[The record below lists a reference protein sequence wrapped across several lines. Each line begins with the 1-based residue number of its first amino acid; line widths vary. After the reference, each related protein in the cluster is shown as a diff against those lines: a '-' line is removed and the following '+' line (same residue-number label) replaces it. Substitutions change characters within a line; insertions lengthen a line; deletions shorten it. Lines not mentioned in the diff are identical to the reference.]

1 MPPPPVLAAR
11 DLVKTYGGVLAL
23 DGAGIALA
31 AGEVHALAGEN
42 GAGKSTLVKLLLGIE
57 RPDMG
62 VVELEGVPLPF
73 AGARKASAAGIAVV
87 AQELSL
93 FPDLSVLENLF
104 PYGSPRRAGLTSP
117 ARARE
122 KATAVLAELGLSGI
136 PWHAPLGRLD
146 LADQQL
152 VEISRAL
159 LEHPRVLILD
169 EPTSALP
176 VDAVERLFTVIR
188 RLVGQGLAVLYIS
201 HFLEEVRRLADRI
214 SVLRDGR
221 NVMDGT
227 PVARVSLDALVEA
240 MLGDAPR
247 DVRAP
252 TAAAAANTPAPARP
266 RQLRPTK
273 LGFTKVSVGRRLRE
287 VSFEAP
293 AGQITGFAGLQGA
306 GHLAALEVV
315 CGRAR
320 PSSGMVTLPGGEPPP
335 RDVRRAVRAG
345 VAFVPSD
352 RKRYGLMLDRAVWEN
367 TSAVSWLARAEGS
380 PWLNRS
386 RQIARASAHAQ
397 RLRLQGNAHSPVS
410 SLSGGNQQKVV
421 FAKWLDIEPQVVVL
435 DDPTRGVDIGARAEM
450 HGIVRELRAAG
461 KVVLVASTDL
471 AELVELCDRVL
482 VFQRG
487 RIVGELAG
495 PALTERDLSLAMNA
509 GFAGTTNA

>member
-1 MPPPPVLAAR
+1 MAPVLAAR
-11 DLVKTYGGVLAL
+11 GLTKAYGGVLAL
-23 DGAGIALA
+23 DGAGVALA

-42 GAGKSTLVKLLLGIE
+42 GAGKSTLVKVLLGIE
-57 RPDMG
+57 RPDAG
-62 VVELEGVPLPF
+62 VVELEGVPVPF
-73 AGARKASAAGIAVV
+73 AGARKAAEVGIAVV

-104 PYGSPRRAGLTSP
+104 PYGPPRRAGLTSP

-122 KATAVLAELGLSGI
+122 KARTVLGELGLSGI
-136 PWHAPLGRLD
+136 SWRAPLGRLD

-159 LEHPRVLILD
+159 LEHPRVLVLD

-176 VDAVERLFTVIR
+176 VDAVDRLFAVVR

-201 HFLEEVRRLADRI
+201 HFLEEVRQLADRI

-227 PVARVSLDALVEA
+227 PVAQVPLDVLVEA
-240 MLGDAPR
+240 MLGDTPGELRKPDPGAGQGP
-247 DVRAP
+247 P
-252 TAAAAANTPAPARP
+252 TARRLA
-266 RQLRPTK
+266 
-273 LGFTKVSVGRRLRE
+273 FTKVSVGRRLHD
-287 VSFEAP
+287 VSFEAAP
-293 AGQITGFAGLQGA
+293 GEITGFAGLQGA

-320 PSSGMVTLPGGEPPP
+320 PTSGLVVLPGGDPPP

-352 RKRYGLMLDRAVWEN
+352 RKRYGLMLDRTVWEN
-367 TSAVSWLARAEGS
+367 TSAVSWLARGEG
-380 PWLNRS
+380 PLWLHRG
-386 RQIARASAHAQ
+386 RHIARATAHAE
-397 RLRLQGNAHSPVS
+397 RLRLHGHALTPVR

-421 FAKWLDIEPQVVVL
+421 FAKWLDIDPQVVVL

-450 HGIVRELRAAG
+450 HGIVRELKEAG
-461 KVVLVASTDL
+461 KAVLVASTDL

-487 RIVGELAG
+487 RIVRELSG
-495 PALTERDLSLAMNA
+495 QELTERGLSLAMNA
-509 GFAGTTNA
+509 GFAGTTGT

>member
-1 MPPPPVLAAR
+1 MPSLPPVLAAR
-11 DLVKTYGGVLAL
+11 GLVKAYGGVLAL

-42 GAGKSTLVKLLLGIE
+42 GAGKSTLVRMLLGIE
-57 RPDMG
+57 RPDAG
-62 VVELEGVPLPF
+62 AVELQGAPLPF
-73 AGARKASAAGIAVV
+73 AGARKAAAAGIAVV

-93 FPDLSVLENLF
+93 FPDLSVMENLF
-104 PYGSPRRAGLTSP
+104 PYGPPRRAGLTSP
-117 ARARE
+117 ARARD
-122 KATAVLAELGLSGI
+122 KARAVLDELGLSGV
-136 PWHAPLGRLD
+136 PWRSPLGRLD

-159 LEHPRVLILD
+159 LEQPRVLILD

-201 HFLEEVRRLADRI
+201 HFLEEVRSLADRI

-227 PVARVSLDALVEA
+227 PVAQVPLDVLVEA
-240 MLGDAPR
+240 MLGDTPE
-247 DVRAP
+247 
-252 TAAAAANTPAPARP
+252 TAAVPANTSAPARA
-266 RQLRPTK
+266 RQLS
-273 LGFTKVSVGRRLRE
+273 FHKVSLGRRLHE
-287 VSFEAP
+287 VSFDAP
-293 AGQITGFAGLQGA
+293 AGRITGFAGLQGA

-320 PSSGMVTLPGGEPPP
+320 PSSGVVTLPGGEPPP

-352 RKRYGLMLDRAVWEN
+352 RKRYGLMLDRTVWEN
-367 TSAVSWLARAEGS
+367 TSAVSWLARREGS
-380 PWLNRS
+380 PWLNRG
-386 RQIARASAHAQ
+386 RHIARANAHAE
-397 RLRLQGNAHSPVS
+397 RLRLHGDARTPVS
-410 SLSGGNQQKVV
+410 ELSGGNQQKVV

-461 KVVLVASTDL
+461 KAVLVASTDL

-487 RIVGELAG
+487 RIVGELSG
-495 PALTERDLSLAMNA
+495 PGLTERELSLAMNA
-509 GFAGTTNA
+509 GFAGTTTT